1 MPMLLPAVLVAS
13 HLIQVSATVCPPSH
27 TEVRV
32 SQDVKAPR
40 IDDTKTNEQLK
51 AMNLADV
58 LPGDLKFA
66 ETTGITAASISV
78 DSEIRTKSV
87 GPETGPVCISPSVIT
102 IKLSVA
108 PTIYVDAS
116 HGTCRRSV
124 AMEHELG
131 HVAIDRALIERYVPI
146 FRARV
151 GAMADAI
158 GNVRAP
164 SYDDL
169 AKARERIED
178 KINAMLSV
186 TYDSMAAERVAAH
199 QQHDSPDEYRRVG
212 MACPNIEV
220 NQPDT
225 APHPREKPA
234 GGGY

>member
-27 TEVRV
+27 TDVRV
-32 SQDVKAPR
+32 SEEVKPPR
-40 IDDTKTNEQLK
+40 IDETRTNEQLK
-51 AMNLADV
+51 AMNISDV

-87 GPETGPVCISPSVIT
+87 GPENGPVCISPSVIT

-116 HGTCRRSV
+116 HGTCRRNV

-131 HVAIDRALIERYVPI
+131 HVAIDRALIDRYVPI

-164 SYDDL
+164 SYEDL

-178 KINAMLSV
+178 KINAMLAV
-186 TYDSMAAERVAAH
+186 TYDSMTAERAGLH
-199 QQHDSPDEYRRVG
+199 QLHDSPEEYRRVSG
-212 MACPNIEV
+212 SCATVEV

-234 GGGY
+234 GGAY